1 MTPALPAP
9 DEHLTIARDAE
20 AETKIVGS
28 LFRARAV
35 AVASVEDV
43 RAVLAD
49 LRRREWDA
57 THHVS
62 AYRLA
67 DGTARADD
75 DGEPSGSSG
84 PPVLR
89 QIDARALVDTLVVV
103 ARWFGGTKLGVG
115 GLVRA
120 YGDAAALALDAAGIE
135 TVVART
141 TVAVRFAYAD
151 TSPALHAVSRVD
163 AVTLATDYGDD
174 TALTL
179 AVRRGDVPRLV
190 DAIREATGGR
200 AEATVLEP

>member
-1 MTPALPAP
+1 MTPAPTSP

-20 AETKIVGS
+20 AETKVLGS
-28 LFRARAV
+28 VFRARAFRV
-35 AVASVEDV
+35 ATADDV
-43 RAVLAD
+43 RAILAD
-49 LRRREWDA
+49 LRKREWDA

-120 YGDAAALALDAAGIE
+120 YGDAAALALGAAGVR

-141 TVAVRFAYAD
+141 TVVVRFAYAD

-163 AVTLATDYGDD
+163 ALTLATDYGDD

-179 AVRRGDVPRLV
+179 AVRQSDVARLV
-190 DAIREATGGR
+190 DAVREATGGR
-200 AEATVLEP
+200 AEATVADA

>member
-1 MTPALPAP
+1 MTPAPLSP
-9 DEHLTIARDAE
+9 DEHLTLARDAE
-20 AETKIVGS
+20 AETKVLGS
-28 LFRARAV
+28 VFRARALRV
-35 AVASVEDV
+35 ATTDDV
-43 RAVLAD
+43 RAVLGD
-49 LRRREWDA
+49 LRKREWDA

-62 AYRLA
+62 AYRLT

-89 QIDARALVDTLVVV
+89 QIDARGLADTLVVA

-120 YGDAAALALDAAGIE
+120 YGEAAALALDAAGVE

-141 TVAVRFAYAD
+141 TVVVRFAYAD
-151 TSPALHAVSRVD
+151 TSPALHAVSRAD
-163 AVTLATDYGDD
+163 TVTLATDYGDD

-179 AVRRGDVPRLV
+179 AVRRSDVPRLV
-190 DAIREATGGR
+190 DALREATGGR
-200 AEATVLEP
+200 AAAHIVGA

>member
-1 MTPALPAP
+1 MAAP
-9 DEHLTIARDAE
+9 GE
-20 AETKIVGS
+20 AETKVLGS
-28 LFRARAV
+28 VFRARALPV
-35 AVASVEDV
+35 DTVDV
-43 RAVLAD
+43 VRDVLAD

-62 AYRLA
+62 AFRLA

-75 DGEPSGSSG
+75 DGEPGGSSG
-84 PPVLR
+84 APVLR
-89 QIDARALVDTLVVV
+89 QIDARSLVNTLVVV

-120 YGDAAALALDAAGIE
+120 YGDAASLALDSAGVR

-141 TVAVRFAYAD
+141 TVVLRFAYAD

-179 AVRRGDVPRLV
+179 AVRRADVPRLL
-190 DAIREATGGR
+190 DAVREATAGR
-200 AEATVLEP
+200 AAITVLPG